1 MVPTLGVRSTELCMG
16 LLNPLHRTPDTNVNI
31 ASQLYLNSNNKK
43 KSYNLLYK
51 FNMHAF
57 VSTLLLINYSSDLF
71 IPLFNCVRVLRVNYV
86 TSYYGNMNCTGQR
99 CSRGSVSP
107 LSSHRATGEGEGK
120 RKGGERELCSYAS
133 LLGARPRA
141 AGAPLQ
147 GLSRLTQVSIFLRII
162 ANLSP
167 WQQISLLVGH
177 APQTRTVPRPL
188 QTSPAASPGTPC
200 APGSQ
205 PQLWDAPSTFLAP
218 CSSAVPLAAEVVAAS
233 GTSYWCIPASPVLPL
248 HNILVLIND
257 FFVLNFP
264 VLVEGKTSIP

>member
-1 MVPTLGVRSTELCMG
+1 METWIVRVKGVAEVQCPLWAVTRRLGRAEEGGKVERGNCAPMHRFWEHVRG
-16 LLNPLHRTPDTNVNI
+16 LL
-31 ASQLYLNSNNKK
+31 
-43 KSYNLLYK
+43 
-51 FNMHAF
+51 
-57 VSTLLLINYSSDLF
+57 
-71 IPLFNCVRVLRVNYV
+71 VLP
-86 TSYYGNMNCTGQR
+86 
-99 CSRGSVSP
+99 SRD
-107 LSSHRATGEGEGK
+107 
-120 RKGGERELCSYAS
+120 C
-133 LLGARPRA
+133 LG
-141 AGAPLQ
+141 
-147 GLSRLTQVSIFLRII
+147 TQVSIFLRII
-162 ANLSP
+162 TNLSP

-264 VLVEGKTSIP
+264 ILVEGKTSIP